1 MKNKGIITLLIV
13 LLALPILA
21 IDRSSFEMS
30 SMPTIG
36 VNISGYV
43 RHPGSYRL
51 ILGDNLITAFELADF
66 DEESLLQELPKELIL
81 TKSIP
86 LVRSLDSDTDKYKE
100 YQSLRKVKITR
111 NGAEQSYD
119 LLRYLRLG
127 DVSQNPTLKDG
138 DNIFVD
144 VSKDFVSV
152 WGCVGHPGYIE
163 YQEGDSVAELIAL
176 AGGTLPGAEVSVVQ
190 HSVYQ
195 AESKSYSA
203 QDIDLNSDGGRI
215 ISAGDRL
222 MVPYDTK
229 YHSRKGVTLSGR
241 FVHQGE
247 YLFSDGDTIWD
258 IIQRSGGILEDADI
272 HNAVMINKA
281 FNSETDYELERIL
294 QAAPLHLTPVEYSY
308 QRTKLRQI
316 SGRYS
321 IDFAKIIESEGKE
334 GDVMLNDGDHI
345 YLPLKLNKVYV
356 SGQVKNPGFVDFKEG
371 ADWKYYVS
379 EAGGFAKNRMIIGGN
394 LIQAKTGNWVKLS
407 KKQEIQAG
415 DTIFIPE
422 KTGYSFWPE
431 IKDSITI
438 LASAI
443 TIIVGINNLIK

>member
-1 MKNKGIITLLIV
+1 
-13 LLALPILA
+13 
-21 IDRSSFEMS
+21 
-30 SMPTIG
+30 
-36 VNISGYV
+36 
-43 RHPGSYRL
+43 
-51 ILGDNLITAFELADF
+51 
-66 DEESLLQELPKELIL
+66 
-81 TKSIP
+81 
-86 LVRSLDSDTDKYKE
+86 
-100 YQSLRKVKITR
+100 
-111 NGAEQSYD
+111 
-119 LLRYLRLG
+119 
-127 DVSQNPTLKDG
+127 
-138 DNIFVD
+138 
-144 VSKDFVSV
+144 
-152 WGCVGHPGYIE
+152 
-163 YQEGDSVAELIAL
+163 
-176 AGGTLPGAEVSVVQ
+176 LPGAEVSVIQ
-190 HSVYQ
+190 HSIYQ
-195 AESKSYSA
+195 SESKSYDA
-203 QDIDLNSDGGRI
+203 QIIDLNSDGGRI

-345 YLPLKLNKVYV
+345 YLPLKINKVYV
-356 SGQVKNPGFVDFKEG
+356 SGQVKNPGFVDYKEG